1 MGEVKDEGV
10 LTGMGPWEEEQEWGM
25 GWGGHH
31 SHWCSRPLP
40 LDLLSLGCHGPD
52 KWRCPDTVVRRA
64 G

>member
-25 GWGGHH
+25 G
-31 SHWCSRPLP
+31 SLP
-40 LDLLSLGCHGPD
+40 LDLLSLGCHGPE